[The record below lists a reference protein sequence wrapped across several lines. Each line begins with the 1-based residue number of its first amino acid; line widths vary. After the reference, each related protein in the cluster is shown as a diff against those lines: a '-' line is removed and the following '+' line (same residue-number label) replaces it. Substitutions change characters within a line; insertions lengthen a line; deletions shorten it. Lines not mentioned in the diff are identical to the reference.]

1 MLLIEHI
8 LLHKLLIDK
17 LLQEDIHNS
26 KDKIIEMKL
35 IELVELLSLELDMQT
50 LEIIMDMELDKTDML
65 IMNLK
70 DNKHH

>member
-1 MLLIEHI
+1 
-8 LLHKLLIDK
+8 
-17 LLQEDIHNS
+17 
-26 KDKIIEMKL
+26 MKL
-35 IELVELLSLELDMQT
+35 IELVELPSLEPDMQL

>member
-8 LLHKLLIDK
+8 LLLKLLIDK
-17 LLQEDIHNS
+17 LLQVDIHN
-26 KDKIIEMKL
+26 KDKIIEIKL
-35 IELVELLSLELDMQT
+35 IELVELPSLELGMRRQ
-50 LEIIMDMELDKTDML
+50 EIIMDMELDKTDML